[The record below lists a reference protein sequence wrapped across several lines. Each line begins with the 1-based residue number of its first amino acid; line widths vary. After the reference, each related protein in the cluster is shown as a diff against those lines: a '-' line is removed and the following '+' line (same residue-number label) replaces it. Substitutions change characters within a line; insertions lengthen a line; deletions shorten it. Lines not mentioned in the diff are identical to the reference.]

1 MDWKKYEKEIYEH
14 FLSQYPDAE
23 ITLDAR
29 KIGLYSKI
37 ERQIDILV
45 EQYIAGNRLSIA
57 LDGKYY
63 NKKVDVKAVESFIG
77 MLEDIGAHKGLLIS
91 NKGFTEGAY
100 NRAHFGP
107 SDIELDI
114 LNFSELQKFQA
125 YSAFPYSGNN
135 AVMLSAPFGWIIDGF
150 KSQDWLASI
159 YQQRLTLDQAMQ
171 NKEFMYVQF
180 WDRTKENHTLDN
192 LLKLQEEIFKET
204 DPDAKIE
211 YIPTIKRK
219 DANTILRVAN
229 IKNDPTAEY
238 TGFIEF
244 PDFIFFCVMSTPEN
258 KSKKN
263 IRKLENILE
272 TVLPIHVKND
282 DHDEGISDEI

>member
-1 MDWKKYEKEIYEH
+1 MDWQKYEKEIYEH
-14 FLSQYPDAE
+14 FISQYPNAE

-29 KIGLYSKI
+29 KIGLYSKV

-77 MLEDIGAHKGLLIS
+77 MLEDIGVHKGLLIS

-125 YSAFPYSGNN
+125 YGAFPYSGNN

-150 KSQDWLASI
+150 KSHDWLASI
-159 YQQRLTLDQAMQ
+159 YQQGLTLDQAMQ
-171 NKEFMYVQF
+171 NKEYMYVQF
-180 WDRTKENHTLDN
+180 WDRKKENHTLDD
-192 LLKLQEEIFKET
+192 LLNLQEEIFKET

-211 YIPTIKRK
+211 YRPTIKRK
-219 DANTILRVAN
+219 DANTVLRVTH

-244 PDFIFFCVMSTPEN
+244 PDFIFFCVMLTPEN

-272 TVLPIHVKND
+272 TVLPIYVKNNNF
-282 DHDEGISDEI
+282 HKEISNEL

>member
-29 KIGLYSKI
+29 KIGLYSKV

-125 YSAFPYSGNN
+125 YGAFPYSGNN

-180 WDRTKENHTLDN
+180 WDRTKENHTLDD